1 MNYPVFTGA
10 FCQDYIHRRMKPS
23 RFPAYGWV
31 GLAIILLAEAL
42 LFAGVEIIAVF
53 FTPLVWSGYILCV
66 DGVVFKKTGES
77 YLAVRRKEFLAL
89 LPVSVVLWLIFEGYN
104 LLMKNWHYVG
114 LPDNL
119 WIRVLGYT
127 WSFATIWPAVLET
140 HELLLAYDFFKQAKI
155 GPLNFSSS
163 ILTALVIFGAI
174 ELIIPIL
181 FPSPLW
187 GILVWTGFVFLL
199 DPLNFRRGLPSLI
212 AEFQEGRLQLFLTL
226 MLSGLICGFL
236 WEFWNFWAAAKWIYS
251 VPILGHIKLFEMP
264 VVGYLGFMA
273 FGLEVFV
280 MWQFVRGMF
289 ITK

>member
-1 MNYPVFTGA
+1 
-10 FCQDYIHRRMKPS
+10 MKAS

-31 GLAIILLAEAL
+31 GLAIILSAEAL

-77 YLAVRRKEFLAL
+77 YLALRRKEFLAM

-114 LPDNL
+114 LPENL
-119 WIRVLGYT
+119 WIRTFGYV
-127 WSFATIWPAVLET
+127 WSFATIWPAILET
-140 HELLLAYDFFKQAKI
+140 QELLLACGVFRKVKI
-155 GPLNFSSS
+155 RPLNFSSG
-163 ILTALVIFGAI
+163 ILTTLIIFGAI

-199 DPLNFRRGLPSLI
+199 DPLNYRRGLPSLI
-212 AEFQEGRLQLFLTL
+212 GEFRVGKLQLFCSL
-226 MLSGLICGFL
+226 MLSGLICGLL

-264 VVGYLGFMA
+264 VVGYFGFMA

-280 MWQFVRGMF
+280 MWQLVRGIF
-289 ITK
+289 VKKQGRAIPATG